1 MHDEELNRL
10 FQAARQ
16 HTPDTARAEY
26 AFETRLLARLR
37 AERARPAA
45 WPWAAV
51 AARLLPV
58 FAAIV
63 LALGAWNLA
72 SPRLEFHEAIGEPVE
87 AGLLVTLLTGDQP

>member
-1 MHDEELNRL
+1 MNDEGLNRL

-16 HTPDTARAEY
+16 HPPDTARVEY
-26 AFETRLLARLR
+26 GFETRLRARLR

-51 AARLLPV
+51 TARLLPV

-63 LALGAWNLA
+63 VALGAGNLT
-72 SPRLEFHEAIGEPVE
+72 SPRLEFHESIGEPVD
-87 AGLLVTLLTGDQP
+87 AGLLVQALTGG